1 MMGRI
6 IKGIAGFYY
15 VYVNGQG
22 VYECKAKGIFRLEG
36 TKPLVGDE
44 VDIEVLSEED
54 KEGNIISISH
64 RKNSLIRPAV
74 ANVDQALI
82 IFAAKN
88 PKPNFNLLDRFLVM
102 MEYQDVPVVICF
114 NKVDLCENSYLE
126 ELKKIYSYANYK
138 ILFTS
143 AKTLEGREELLQV
156 LEGKTT
162 TVAGPSGA
170 GKSSIINTLQ
180 SDVSMETGE
189 ISKKLGRGKHTT
201 RHSQLIAI
209 DDIGSSFIVDT
220 PGFSTM
226 DIPGFE
232 KEDLN
237 RCYPEFYEL
246 SDKCRFAGCAH
257 INEPD
262 CEVKA
267 ALEEGRISEVRYNNY
282 VKLYEEL
289 ASKSKY

>member
-114 NKVDLCENSYLE
+114 NKADLCENSYLE

-143 AKTLEGREELLQV
+143 AKTLEGRDELLQV

-180 SDVSMETGE
+180 SDVSM
-189 ISKKLGRGKHTT
+189 
-201 RHSQLIAI
+201 
-209 DDIGSSFIVDT
+209 D
-220 PGFSTM
+220 FSVQ
-226 DIPGFE
+226 
-232 KEDLN
+232 
-237 RCYPEFYEL
+237 R
-246 SDKCRFAGCAH
+246 
-257 INEPD
+257 
-262 CEVKA
+262 
-267 ALEEGRISEVRYNNY
+267 
-282 VKLYEEL
+282 
-289 ASKSKY
+289 

>member
-15 VYVNGQG
+15 VYVDGQG
-22 VYECKAKGIFRLEG
+22 IYECKAKGIFRLEG

-44 VDIEVLSEED
+44 VEIEILSKEEM
-54 KEGNIISISH
+54 EGNISSIYP

-102 MEYQDVPVVICF
+102 MEYQNVPVVICF
-114 NKVDLCENSYLE
+114 NKVDLCDKSYLE
-126 ELKKIYSYANYK
+126 KLENIYSKAGYR

-143 AKTLEGREELLQV
+143 AKTSEGQEELLDI

-180 SDVSMETGE
+180 SDVLMETGE

-201 RHSQLIAI
+201 RHSQLIALGG
-209 DDIGSSFIVDT
+209 DSSGFIVDT

-226 DIPGFE
+226 DIPGFK

-237 RCYPEFYEL
+237 RCYPEMYEL
-246 SDKCRFAGCAH
+246 SDKCRFTGCAH

-262 CEVKA
+262 CEVKS
-267 ALEEGRISEVRYNNY
+267 ALNKGLISEIRYNNY